1 MISPT
6 SPTLHASSA
15 SPATAEGLAAQLGQ
29 ALLARGEKVVTA
41 ESCTGGG
48 VAMYMTSVSG
58 SSRWFERG
66 FVTYSNEAKMEML
79 GVSPQTLAAQGAVSA
94 ATVAEMAGGAIA
106 HSRADWSLAISGVA
120 GPDGGSPDKPVGTVW
135 FAWAGPRGIAK
146 TERQLFAGD
155 RQAVREQ
162 AGRRAIE
169 GLLELL

>member
-1 MISPT
+1 MISGSLP
-6 SPTLHASSA
+6 P
-15 SPATAEGLAAQLGQ
+15 TAEALAARLGET
-29 ALLARGEKVVTA
+29 LLARGQKVATA

-48 VAMYMTSVSG
+48 VATAMTSIAG

-66 FVTYSNEAKMEML
+66 FVTYSNEAKQDML
-79 GVSPQTLAAQGAVSA
+79 GVSPQTLASHGAVSA
-94 ATVAEMAGGAIA
+94 ATVAEMATGAIT

-120 GPDGGSPDKPVGTVW
+120 GPDGGTPDKPVGTVW
-135 FAWAGPRGIAK
+135 FAWAGPQGVAK
-146 TERQLFAGD
+146 TERQRFAGD